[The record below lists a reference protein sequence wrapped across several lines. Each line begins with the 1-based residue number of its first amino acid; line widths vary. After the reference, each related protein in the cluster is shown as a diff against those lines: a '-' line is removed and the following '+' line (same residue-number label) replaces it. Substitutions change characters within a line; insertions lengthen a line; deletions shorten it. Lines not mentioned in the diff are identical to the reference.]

1 MVFQVAMLDE
11 SLLLRSFRIGT
22 EERTAQV
29 ESSLAIVEIELLIE
43 RPVPLVGGGSD
54 VVESKSLALRLLGED
69 ADHGLYLGIVSGTGG
84 MYHFYRLDV
93 VR

>member
-1 MVFQVAMLDE
+1 MVSQVAMLDE
-11 SLLLRSFRIGT
+11 CFLLCPYRIGT

-54 VVESKSLALRLLGED
+54 VVESESLALRLLGED

-84 MYHFYRLDV
+84 MYHFYRLDI